1 MNKFLVAL
9 EARYVA
15 QVQES
20 LAVLELYVNKSVGV
34 GDHPDVLTELD
45 NAVSQLESAQSKLQ
59 TLRGLLTPQE
69 EGSVDGVVGNA
80 EVPTPA

>member
-9 EARYVA
+9 EAKYVA

-34 GDHPDVLTELD
+34 GDHPDVLTALD

-69 EGSVDGVVGNA
+69 EGSVDGVVGNT

>member
-9 EARYVA
+9 EAKYVA

-34 GDHPDVLTELD
+34 GDHPDVLTALD

-69 EGSVDGVVGNA
+69 EGSVDGVVENT